1 MSKKW
6 IAFFSQTGTEILDIS
21 RKVNYFPDVVV
32 TNNKFKNIN
41 PALFEFYRDS
51 ETKTLISVDNIDSS
65 VYTSIFESNQGRNAL
80 ITLNGWLK
88 IIPADICK
96 QYTIYNGHP
105 GIISLYKDLKGK
117 DPVERV
123 WENYHMYDY
132 AGCVIHKVIPEI
144 DEGEIISE
152 KRFPLA
158 DGYGKDLYK
167 DFDSLNDSIRRNS
180 LGLWVD
186 FIRNNII
193 I

>member
-1 MSKKW
+1 MIKKW
-6 IAFFSQTGTEILDIS
+6 VAFFSQTGSEILDIS
-21 RKVNYFPDVVV
+21 RKIDYFPDIVV
-32 TNNKFKNIN
+32 TNNKFNNIN
-41 PALFEFYRDS
+41 KNLLEFYRQS
-51 ETKTLISVDNIDSS
+51 ETKSLIAVDDNITSS
-65 VYTSIFESNQGRNAL
+65 TYKRIIERHDDTL

-88 IIPADICK
+88 IIPADICE

-158 DGYGKDLYK
+158 DGYGKDLYN
-167 DFDSLNDSIRRNS
+167 DFDSLNGSVRRNS
-180 LGLWVD
+180 LSLWVD